1 MNSRE
6 RVLAAVEHRQPDR
19 VPIDFGATRQSGI
32 MAAACHQLKKRLG
45 IDTETF
51 VYDIYQMLAE
61 VEQEVRAR
69 MHSDAVAIFFKRVA
83 FGVPNQGRKRWKLN
97 DGTPVMVSQAFNPE
111 IDREGNYYIRSSSG
125 ERIAHMPQGGYYFDS
140 LETGPGAA
148 HLDPDKWSIPPLPE
162 DELRFIQQQARCW
175 REETDYAVIA
185 EMPQVELFSGLGKG
199 GFSEWMITLM
209 TEENYVRELYEKAIE
224 GMIANFDLYY
234 QAVGDRIDIVKF
246 NDDFGM
252 QTGEF
257 AHPDLY
263 RSLVLPYY
271 KKYIDHIKS
280 KNPAFKIFQHCCG
293 SIFNILGDMIETGV
307 DIINP
312 VQTSAENMAPQKLKD
327 TFGDRVCFW
336 GGGVENQRIL
346 PFGTSEE
353 VAAQAAERVKIFK
366 PGGGFVFGA
375 IHNIQQNTPPENILA
390 AFDTAYEKGA
400 YN

>member
-6 RVLAAVEHRQPDR
+6 RVLAAVEHREPDR

-32 MAAACHQLKKRLG
+32 MAAAYCQLKEHLG

-61 VEQEVRAR
+61 VEEEMRVR

-83 FGVPNQGRKRWKLN
+83 FGVPNEGRKRWELN
-97 DGTPVMVSQAFNPE
+97 DGTPVLVSEAFNPE
-111 IDREGNYYIRSSSG
+111 IDIEGNYYISSG
-125 ERIAHMPQGGYYFDS
+125 SGKRIAHMPPGGFYFDS

-148 HLDPDKWSIPPLPE
+148 HLDPDSWSIPPLPD
-162 DELRFIQQQARCW
+162 DELRFIEQQARFW
-175 REETDYAVIA
+175 REETEYAVIA
-185 EMPQVELFSGLGKG
+185 ELPQVELFSGLGKG

-234 QAVGDRIDIVKF
+234 EAAGQSLDVVKF

-252 QTGEF
+252 QTGEV
-257 AHPDLY
+257 AHPDMY

-271 KKYIDHIKS
+271 KKYLDHIKS
-280 KNPAFKIFQHCCG
+280 RNSRLKIFQHCCG

-312 VQTSAENMAPQKLKD
+312 VQTSADNMDPQRLKD
-327 TFGDRVCFW
+327 TYGERVCFW

-346 PFGTSEE
+346 PFGTPEE

-366 PGGGFVFGA
+366 PGGGFVFAA

-390 AFDTAYEKGA
+390 AFDTAYQNGA
-400 YN
+400 YE